1 MIMKTIVNKRSF
13 FIQLVLLTGIYLFS
27 VEAKCQDAQF
37 SQFYNSPLTMN
48 PSLTGAF
55 NGDNRVLVN
64 YKNQWSSIS
73 VPYKTFA
80 FSYDMGLKK
89 KIERTG
95 FLAAGI
101 SFISDRAGT
110 SQLGLNQVNLSLA
123 YHAHVSDYN
132 TVSAGIMGGFA
143 QRSIDFNKLSWN
155 SQYNGNSY
163 DPNLPTDETGY
174 SQNKS
179 YGDFGAGLEW
189 TYTKGEM
196 YATANNQLNINLG
209 VAAFHVNQPNIAFF
223 STEKDQLPIKIVLHG
238 NSQIGFSNSKFSIV
252 PSFLYVQQGTQKD
265 IIAGGLLRIKLIEES
280 KYTGFIKGA
289 ALSIGG
295 LYRAGDAFI
304 PNLQLEFSNYAMG
317 ISYDVNTSGLTY
329 VTNGKGGL
337 EVSLR
342 WINPNPFTKKPA
354 LKTPRLFN

>member
-1 MIMKTIVNKRSF
+1 MKKELYKI
-13 FIQLVLLTGIYLFS
+13 LLIIPVGLIIGYGFS
-27 VEAKCQDAQF
+27 PYTLEAQDAQF

-55 NGDNRVLVN
+55 NGDARLLAN
-64 YKNQWSSIS
+64 YRDQWSSIS
-73 VPYKTFA
+73 TPYTTFA
-80 FSYDMGLKK
+80 FSYDMGLRKK
-89 KIERTG
+89 KGRTG
-95 FLAAGI
+95 LLGAGI
-101 SFISDRAGT
+101 SFLSDKAGS

-123 YHAHVSDYN
+123 YHAHISGYS

-143 QRSIDFNKLSWN
+143 QRSINFSELSWN
-155 SQYNGNSY
+155 SQYNGDNY
-163 DPNLPTDETGY
+163 DPSLPSDETGY

-209 VAAFHVNQPNIAFF
+209 MALFHINQPNIAFF
-223 STEKDQLPIKIVLHG
+223 STEKDPLPVKIVLHG
-238 NSQIGFSNSKFSIV
+238 NSQIGFGNSKYSLE
-252 PSFLYVQQGTQKD
+252 PSFIYIQQGASKD
-265 IIAGGLLRIKLIEES
+265 IIAGALIRIKLQEES

-289 ALSIGG
+289 ALSLGS
-295 LYRAGDAFI
+295 LYRFGDALI
-304 PNLQLEFSNYAMG
+304 PDIQLEFSGYAMG

-329 VTNGKGGL
+329 ATSGKGGL

-342 WINPNPFTKKPA
+342 WINPNPFTGKP
-354 LKTPRLFN
+354 LSKTPRFFN

>member
-1 MIMKTIVNKRSF
+1 MKKKYKI
-13 FIQLVLLTGIYLFS
+13 LLLIPAILITGFS
-27 VEAKCQDAQF
+27 ISPYQTMAQDAQF
-37 SQFYNSPLTMN
+37 SQYYNSPLTMN

-55 NGDNRVLVN
+55 NGENRLLVN
-64 YKNQWSSIS
+64 YRSQWSSIS
-73 VPYKTFA
+73 TPYKTFA
-80 FSYDMGLKK
+80 FSYDMGLRKK
-89 KIERTG
+89 KGRTG
-95 FLAAGI
+95 FLGAGI
-101 SFISDRAGT
+101 SFLSDRSGT

-123 YHAHVSDYN
+123 YHAHISDYN

-143 QRSIDFNKLSWN
+143 QRSIDFSKLSWN
-155 SQYNGNSY
+155 SQYDGNNY

-179 YGDFGAGLEW
+179 YGDFGAGLQW

-252 PSFLYVQQGTQKD
+252 PSFLYVQQGAQKD
-265 IIAGGLLRIKLIEES
+265 IIAGGLLRIRLQEES

-289 ALSIGG
+289 ALSFGS
-295 LYRAGDAFI
+295 LYRVGDAFI
-304 PNLQLEFSNYAMG
+304 PDLQLEFSNYAMG
-317 ISYDVNTSGLTY
+317 ISYDVNTSGLKY
-329 VTNGKGGL
+329 ASSGRGGL
-337 EVSLR
+337 EISLR
-342 WINPNPFTKKPA
+342 WINPNPFAGKPTS
-354 LKTPRLFN
+354 KTPRFFN